1 MFDFNNDG
9 KTTPD
14 EDFIAYN
21 IYSKTTCGTNYSKS
35 HSSSGKIIVGIII
48 AFLVLYIIGKIG
60 NSSSKN
66 NSSYK
71 GSISRSSYSSITSS
85 RPRSSS
91 KIENSHPQNS
101 ISGYSNRSR
110 SSSSEYDEFNAKDY
124 CQAEDFYE
132 DHYDDF
138 YDFEDAED
146 YYNEHCDDWSD

>member
-14 EDFIAYN
+14 EEFIAYN
-21 IYSKTTCGTNYSKS
+21 IYNKTSGNTNYPKS

-48 AFLVLYIIGKIG
+48 ALLVFYIIGKIG
-60 NSSSKN
+60 NSSSN
-66 NSSYK
+66 NTSYK
-71 GSISRSSYSSITSS
+71 GSTSHSSYSSMTSS
-85 RPRSSS
+85 RPISSS
-91 KIENSHPQNS
+91 KTESSHTQNS

-146 YYNEHCDDWSD
+146 YYNEHCDD